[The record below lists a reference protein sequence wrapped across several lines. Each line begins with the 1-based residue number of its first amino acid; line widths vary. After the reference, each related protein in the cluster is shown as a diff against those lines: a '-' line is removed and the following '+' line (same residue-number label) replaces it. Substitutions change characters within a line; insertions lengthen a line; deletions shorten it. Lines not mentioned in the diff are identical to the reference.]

1 MTVPV
6 AARDEKGHR
15 RKKMQ
20 REVWGGGETYART
33 LVLAIN
39 FIKVSTFSDFKF
51 SQTILFSDS
60 FATRD

>member
-20 REVWGGGETYART
+20 REVWGGGETSART

-39 FIKVSTFSDFKF
+39 FIKMSTFSDFKF
-51 SQTILFSDS
+51 S
-60 FATRD
+60 